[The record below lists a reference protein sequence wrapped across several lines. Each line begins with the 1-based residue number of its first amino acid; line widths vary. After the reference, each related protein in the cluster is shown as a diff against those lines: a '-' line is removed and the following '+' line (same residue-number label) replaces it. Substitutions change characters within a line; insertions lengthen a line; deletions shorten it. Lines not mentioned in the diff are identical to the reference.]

1 MIYPLHTEW
10 PTTSFLVWLF
20 GLQLGFFSVMMAF
33 PESVF
38 LWVAAG
44 VLALAGIIYAGWS
57 LSQYTP
63 ILNRDRMA
71 TRHRVSEF
79 QSCVACGKTF
89 KDGEDGSAFHLMKN
103 YDHLGTASVH
113 HRHDCLVT
121 GSGRLDE
128 QISESNA
135 AFLRVVHRTGGKTF
149 LYDMIV
155 DGGFGLELAYDKP
168 ANQWTV
174 GFLRQYI
181 DNDGIV
187 LVKFGGTDERGESGR
202 EYDRIPMLLPV
213 TSSIVKVAV
222 AEDEN
227 YVKRRAAAKTKM
239 RRDMTVR
246 DNKDQRRVI
255 MSQYARDT
263 ALTAKDSMVPTEK
276 LAVGPRL

>member
-1 MIYPLHTEW
+1 MIYPLHTEY

-20 GLQLGFFSVMMAF
+20 GLKLGFISVMMAF

-44 VLALAGIIYAGWS
+44 VPALAGIIYVIWS
-57 LSQYTP
+57 LFQYTP

-71 TRHRVSEF
+71 TRHRGSEF

-103 YDHLGTASVH
+103 YDYLGTASVH

-121 GSGRLDE
+121 GPGRLDE

-155 DGGFGLELAYDKP
+155 DGGFGLELAYEEH

-187 LVKFGGTDERGESGR
+187 LVKFGGTDE
-202 EYDRIPMLLPV
+202 
-213 TSSIVKVAV
+213 
-222 AEDEN
+222 
-227 YVKRRAAAKTKM
+227 
-239 RRDMTVR
+239 
-246 DNKDQRRVI
+246 
-255 MSQYARDT
+255 AR
-263 ALTAKDSMVPTEK
+263 
-276 LAVGPRL
+276 